1 MNVLIRFLSLVLV
14 CGVATISRA
23 GELDYHRDI
32 APILRDY
39 CAGCHNESDYEGEFS
54 VVTFGSLKEGGET
67 DDKSILVAGKPDA
80 SYLIQ
85 TIRHEAKPAMPPKKE
100 PQLSSEAVQ
109 LLTRWVREGAKG
121 PAEEADVSILSTL
134 VVPDIPKS
142 GEAAEPVTAAAFS
155 PDGKI
160 RAVARY
166 GAVELSDVKD
176 GKVIKVL
183 DLGEGKVNAVHF
195 SPDGKLLVTASGITG
210 LKGVA
215 TIWEVATGNQ
225 VREIGG
231 DAHRDILFDAEFSPD
246 GKLLATGGYDRII
259 RLWEVAT
266 GKYLQKF
273 PSHNGAIYDLAF
285 SPDGTT
291 LASASGDSTGK
302 IWDVASGERLDTL
315 NQPQGEQFR
324 IGFSPDGKFIYAG
337 GADNRVRM
345 WRFLSRGKAR
355 INPVV
360 HTRFAHEDSVVDIAM
375 SGDGKWLVTA
385 SADRSMKLW
394 SFPALQEVKRFGDQ
408 SDVVSAMAAL
418 PGTSDL
424 FIARLDGSTG
434 TIVNMNAALKAGGA
448 VAPIEPGVV
457 NTVTKVVPVG
467 NAEAVTLTEKEG
479 DDSLVLTKPSTV
491 TGTIKKP
498 GDRDRFSFEAKQG
511 DKWVFEV
518 DAARSKELKSKLDSR
533 LAVLDSTGEPV
544 ERVVLQAVRDSWLT
558 FRGKDS
564 KTSGDFRVHNWR
576 EMELNEFLFVN
587 GEVVKLWHYPRGP
600 DSGFLV
606 YPGFG
611 NRHSFFETTALSHPL
626 GQPGYIVR
634 ALPAGA
640 VPSPNGL
647 PVYRLFYENDDES
660 TRALGTDSKVTFVA
674 PADGTY
680 SVEISDT
687 RGFGGGDYAYRLT
700 AREEMPD
707 FSVKVTG
714 AGAKLTPGGGSEI
727 MFEATRADGFA
738 GPIEV
743 AVSGLP
749 EGLSIPAQT
758 LIQENQYRA
767 FAMLRAD
774 PGFDGMS
781 KEAVASVSVQA
792 TAAMGGRKV
801 VKDLGNLGM
810 IAVADPAKFHVR
822 ILPDGKNGTMG
833 KDGVLEFVIH
843 PGETITAM
851 VKVDR
856 IDFTPRIDFGKE
868 DSGRNLPHGVY
879 IDNIGL
885 NGLMIPEGKDEQRFF
900 ITAADW
906 VPETERE
913 FHLRTTTAPKEG
925 TQTVRLRVVRDDG
938 VAAAK

>member
-1 MNVLIRFLSLVLV
+1 MTVLNRTFCILAVVGSVTVTL
-14 CGVATISRA
+14 A
-23 GELDYHRDI
+23 GEIDYHRDI
-32 APILRDY
+32 APVLRDY

-54 VVTFGSLKEGGET
+54 VETFAALKSGGET
-67 DDKSILVAGKPDA
+67 EDKSILVAGKPDD
-80 SYLIQ
+80 SYLLQ
-85 TIRHEAKPAMPPKKE
+85 TIRHEAEPAMPPKKE
-100 PQLSSEAVQ
+100 PQLSSEAID

-121 PAEEADVSILSTL
+121 PDAEEDFSILSTL
-134 VVPDIPKS
+134 VVPEIPKS
-142 GEAAEPVTAAAFS
+142 GKAVEPITAAAYS
-155 PDGKI
+155 GDGKL

-166 GAVELSDVKD
+166 GVVDLFDVKV
-176 GKVIKVL
+176 GKSVRVL
-183 DLGEGKVNAVHF
+183 KTGEGKVNAVHF

-210 LKGVA
+210 LRGVA
-215 TIWEVATGNQ
+215 TLWEVATGKM

-266 GKYLQKF
+266 GKYLRNF

-302 IWDVASGERLDTL
+302 VWDVASGERLDTL

-324 IGFSPDGKFIYAG
+324 IAFSPDGKFIIGG

-345 WRFLSRGKAR
+345 WRFLSKGKAK

-360 HTRFAHEDSVVDIAM
+360 QTRFAHEDSVVDIEV

-394 SFPALQEVKRFGDQ
+394 RLPALQEVKRFGDQ
-408 SDVVSAMAAL
+408 SDIVSAMAAL
-418 PGTSDL
+418 PGSSDL
-424 FIARLDGSTG
+424 FVGRLDGSTG
-434 TIVNMNAALKAGGA
+434 TIVNMNAALNSA
-448 VAPIEPGVV
+448 VAAAPVDSGEDSVV
-457 NTVTKVVPVG
+457 SEKGQVG
-467 NAEAVTLTEKEG
+467 NVEPVLYTEKDG
-479 DDSLVLTKPSTV
+479 DDSILLTKPSTV
-491 TGTIKKP
+491 AGAIGES
-498 GDRDRFSFEAKQG
+498 GDRDRFSFKAGKGE
-511 DKWVFEV
+511 KWIFEV
-518 DAARSKELKSKLDSR
+518 EAARSKKLKSKLDSR
-533 LAVLDSTGEPV
+533 LAVLDSKGDPV

-611 NRHSFFETTALSHPL
+611 SRHSFFETTALSHPL

-640 VPSPNGL
+640 TPSPNGL
-647 PVYRLFYENDDES
+647 PVYRLYYENDDES
-660 TRALGTDSKVTFVA
+660 TRALGADSKVTFVA
-674 PADGTY
+674 PADGDY
-680 SVEISDT
+680 SVEISDA
-687 RGFGGGDYAYRLT
+687 RGFGGADYTYRLT
-700 AREEMPD
+700 AREEKPD
-707 FSVKVTG
+707 FSIKVTG
-714 AGAKLTPGGGSEI
+714 GGAKLTPGGGTEV
-727 MFEATRADGFA
+727 MFEATRVDGFS

-743 AVSGLP
+743 QVTGLP
-749 EGLSIPAQT
+749 KGLSIPLRT
-758 LIQENQYRA
+758 VIEEGQYRA
-767 FAMLRAD
+767 FAMVRAD
-774 PGFDGMS
+774 ADFAGMS
-781 KEAVASVSVQA
+781 KEDVAAVSVVA
-792 TAAMGGRKV
+792 KAV
-801 VKDLGNLGM
+801 VKGREVVKELGNLGM
-810 IAVADPAKFHVR
+810 IAKAEPAKFHVK
-822 ILPDGKNGTMG
+822 ILPDGKNGTIA

-843 PGETITAM
+843 PGETITAL

-856 IDFTPRIDFGKE
+856 IDFKPRIDFGKE

-900 ITAADW
+900 ISAADW
-906 VPETERE
+906 VPGTVRE

-925 TQTVRLRVVRDDG
+925 TQTVRLRVVKKDA